1 MKGLLPTD
9 EEAVGSPLKA
19 DIGGEGVC
27 PNNLESKSSQL
38 QEVPTQSD
46 HASRRKLSYREDI
59 TKI

>member
-46 HASRRKLSYREDI
+46 HASRRKLSYR
-59 TKI
+59 